1 MNAVTAVSL
10 LTDLVQAASHLM
22 AQAQAVSNVI
32 QRAQIEG
39 RDITPEEW
47 AAIDG
52 EQMKARAAALLAVA
66 SLKKT

>member
-1 MNAVTAVSL
+1 
-10 LTDLVQAASHLM
+10 M

-66 SLKKT
+66 SLKKP